1 MAITPGH
8 TVRER
13 LAVLDPSSPDNV
25 YDELSLVPAGL
36 RGDLGRVRLRVV
48 NFQAFQCRDA
58 LGEVTGDVGTRA
70 RKH

>member
-13 LAVLDPSSPDNV
+13 LAVLDPSSPGSV
-25 YDELSLVPAGL
+25 YDELSLVPAGQ

-48 NFQAFQCRDA
+48 NFQAIQCRDE
-58 LGEVTGDVGTRA
+58 LGEVTAT
-70 RKH
+70 